1 MTFEDLIQ
9 TDTPLLVDF
18 YADWCGPCKTLSPII
33 QEIKN
38 EMGAKIKVVKIDVD
52 KNQSLSGKLDVRSIP
67 TIMIYQNGEVK
78 WRESGVQTKQAILSK
93 LNSMMN

>member
-1 MTFEDLIQ
+1 MKFEDLIQ

-33 QEIKN
+33 QTIKN
-38 EMGAKIKVVKIDVD
+38 EMGDKIRVVKIDVD
-52 KNQSLSGKLDVRSIP
+52 KNQALSGKLDVRSIP

-78 WRESGVQTKQAILSK
+78 WRESGVQTKQAIVAK
-93 LNSMMN
+93 LNSLIN